1 MKIVLI
7 LILLSLSNRPVYR
20 SEARHAQGIHGDSA
34 LHCQPLSS
42 PCSQPVA
49 EQSSLIQ
56 RAQKNKYLIRRVE
69 FIGNENTSDW
79 VLRRKVLLQEGNVF
93 TRAVLIKSLARLR
106 ILKVVYPV
114 KLRDIVAQLNDE
126 EKTIDVSICFKERRR

>member
-1 MKIVLI
+1 MKILLI
-7 LILLSLSNRPVYR
+7 PILLSLSNGPIYR
-20 SEARHAQGIHGDSA
+20 SEAQHAQGVHRDSA
-34 LHCQPLSS
+34 LYYQPFSS

-56 RAQKNKYLIRRVE
+56 RAQKNKYLVRRVE
-69 FIGNENTSDW
+69 FIGNEKTRDS

-93 TRAVLIKSLARLR
+93 TRAVLAKTLARLR
-106 ILKVVYPV
+106 TLKMVYPV
-114 KLRDIVAQLNDE
+114 KLRDIVVQLNDE